1 MADLRATDEEL
12 LRALYREHAGFLL
25 GYASRLVGG
34 DRARAE
40 DVVQETLL
48 RAWRN
53 PQAFDASAS
62 PSVRGWLVTVARNV
76 VIDAERAR
84 ASRPREVPEDAP
96 GAAAAGVG
104 GDDVLEAVLVAHEVA
119 DALQSISA
127 DHRAV
132 VQALYAEDLTVAQ
145 AAVRLG
151 VPEGTVKSRAY
162 YALRALR
169 VACEERGVRP

>member
-12 LRALYREHAGFLL
+12 LRSLYRDHSGFLL
-25 GYASRLVGG
+25 AYAGRLVGG

-53 PQAFDASAS
+53 PQAFEAHDS
-62 PSVRGWLVTVARNV
+62 SVRGWLVTVARNV

-84 ASRPREVPEDAP
+84 ASRPREVPEDA
-96 GAAAAGVG
+96 AAATASGVG
-104 GDDVLEAVLVAHEVA
+104 GNDVLEAVLVAHEVA
-119 DALQSISA
+119 DALQSISS

-132 VQALYAEDLTVAQ
+132 VQALYADDLSVAE

-151 VPEGTVKSRAY
+151 IPEGTVKSRAY